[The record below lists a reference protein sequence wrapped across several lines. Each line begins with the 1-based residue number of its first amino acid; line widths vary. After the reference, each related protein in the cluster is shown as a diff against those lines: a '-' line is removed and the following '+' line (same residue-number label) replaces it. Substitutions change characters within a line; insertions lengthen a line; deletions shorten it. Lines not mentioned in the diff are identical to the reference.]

1 MYLIILLISCILAI
15 LFITI
20 LKINNPVKQA
30 FIFGI
35 IFVIAFT
42 FYIILNKHTMPTL
55 ITIKNTKKDNTK
67 KDNTNKIK
75 DNEYSYPNKIND
87 WKLNS
92 IIKKTKNKRCSICL
106 ELIDVTNNN
115 GSDTCI
121 YCSNSPNISLENF
134 ESELLE

>member
-20 LKINNPVKQA
+20 LKINDPVKQA

-42 FYIILNKHTMPTL
+42 FYIILNKHTLPTL
-55 ITIKNTKKDNTK
+55 ITIKNTIKNTKKDNT
-67 KDNTNKIK
+67 NKTK
-75 DNEYSYPNKIND
+75 NDQPKIVND

-92 IIKKTKNKRCSICL
+92 IIKKTQNKRCSTCL
-106 ELIDVTNNN
+106 VLLDVTNDN
-115 GSDTCI
+115 GSDSCI
-121 YCSNSPNISLENF
+121 YCSNSSGGSLLENF
-134 ESELLE
+134 ESELL

>member
-20 LKINNPVKQA
+20 LKMNDPVKQA

-42 FYIILNKHTMPTL
+42 FYIILNKHTLPKI
-55 ITIKNTKKDNTK
+55 ITIKNTKKDNK
-67 KDNTNKIK
+67 KDN
-75 DNEYSYPNKIND
+75 NEIENVQSSIIND

-92 IIKKTKNKRCSICL
+92 IIKKTKNKRCSTCL
-106 ELIDVTNNN
+106 VLLDITNDN
-115 GSDTCI
+115 GSGNCI
-121 YCSNSPNISLENF
+121 YCSNTSGGSLMENF